1 MGQEEVYTLCRSQQ
15 SVAGLTHFYQS
26 DSYAFLYQ
34 FFLLTCYQ
42 FTMIDW
48 LFFSLSLELHTFSK
62 DVAGIK
68 TFFFTTLASFEVLLP
83 ENS

>member
-1 MGQEEVYTLCRSQQ
+1 
-15 SVAGLTHFYQS
+15 
-26 DSYAFLYQ
+26 
-34 FFLLTCYQ
+34 
-42 FTMIDW
+42 MIDW

>member
-1 MGQEEVYTLCRSQQ
+1 
-15 SVAGLTHFYQS
+15 
-26 DSYAFLYQ
+26 
-34 FFLLTCYQ
+34 
-42 FTMIDW
+42 MIDW

-68 TFFFTTLASFEVLLP
+68 TFFFFTTLASFEVLLP